1 MWGWI
6 FPPKKEMGN
15 VGSAHAMRLF
25 VIIFND
31 LLHIELLA
39 FYGQE

>member
-1 MWGWI
+1 MD
-6 FPPKKEMGN
+6 FPPPPKKKDMGN
-15 VGSAHAMRLF
+15 FGSAHAMRLF